1 MSGEDH
7 DARIK
12 AIMDG
17 AIRKPPYEHVTWAQ
31 APTKDELLAGLEK
44 AREMLRRS
52 ERTAICSPSV
62 EVPLRT
68 AVEEAGLSHVITV
81 VANPHLPPD
90 TCYVVPT
97 RLAASPIEPIE
108 FETQEW
114 DLPGQW
120 SISDFTGGNDE

>member
-17 AIRKPPYEHVTWAQ
+17 AIKKPPYEHVTWAQ

-52 ERTAICSPSV
+52 ERTAICPPAV
-62 EVPLRT
+62 EEPLRT

-90 TCYVVPT
+90 ACYVVPT
-97 RLAASPIEPIE
+97 HLVADVPGLIEL
-108 FETQEW
+108 ETQEW

-120 SISDFTGGNDE
+120 TISDFTGGNDD